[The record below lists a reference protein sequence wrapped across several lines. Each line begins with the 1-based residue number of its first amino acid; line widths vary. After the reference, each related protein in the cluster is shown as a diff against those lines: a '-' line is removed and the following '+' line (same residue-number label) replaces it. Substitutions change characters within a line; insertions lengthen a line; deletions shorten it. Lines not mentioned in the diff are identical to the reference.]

1 MGETTS
7 SRVVRNLDELRE
19 LAGAWDDL
27 LARSLSDNVFLT
39 WEWISNWA
47 RVYVSGGQLFVIAVY
62 DQSQLVAV
70 APFWIQRV
78 RTGGIF
84 RTRTLR
90 FIGVGEVCSDYL
102 DVIVQETGHSRW
114 LEEVWRRLFE
124 HGSEW
129 DILEY
134 SDAPSDSRG
143 LAEFWRFADEDSRC
157 LGRIMSDTT
166 VCPYMPLP
174 EEPEH
179 LLRRLS
185 RTKRYTINHS
195 RKRLSER
202 AEIQVRF
209 CEDVEQVSQDLTRLK
224 ELNTRSW
231 RERGQSGS
239 FATDE
244 FVSFHFGLAERLLKL
259 GHLLLCSLWVGDE
272 YQGGFYGFVYHGV
285 LYFYIMSVEKSD
297 MKRVNVGDLVLSL
310 CMEEGIRRG
319 CREFDFLRG
328 AEAYKYRWTET
339 DRRLLS
345 VRIYNRR
352 PAALLSL
359 LIQNASS
366 SVRAIGKLLLRR

>member
-7 SRVVRNLDELRE
+7 SRVVRSLEELRE
-19 LAGAWDDL
+19 LAGDWDDL
-27 LARSLSDNVFLT
+27 LARSSNDNVFLT

-47 RVYVSGGQLFVIAVY
+47 KIYMSDGQLFVIAVY
-62 DQSQLVAV
+62 DRDQLVAV

-78 RTGGIF
+78 RIGGIF

-90 FIGVGEVCSDYL
+90 FLGVGEVCADYL
-102 DVIVQETGHSRW
+102 DVIVQKTGHLRW
-114 LEEVWRRLFE
+114 LEEVWRQLFE

-143 LAEFWRFADEDSRC
+143 LAEFWRLADQDNRC
-157 LGRIMSDTT
+157 LSRTMSDTS

-174 EEPEH
+174 EEPER
-179 LLRRLS
+179 LLRSLS

-195 RKRLSER
+195 RKSLSEGGDIR
-202 AEIQVRF
+202 VRF
-209 CEDVEQVSQDLTRLK
+209 CEDAERVSQDLTLLR

-239 FATDE
+239 FATAD
-244 FVSFHFGLAERLLKL
+244 FVKFHFDLADSLLKL
-259 GHLLLCSLWVGDE
+259 NRLLLCSLWVGDR

-297 MKRVNVGDLVLSL
+297 MKRVNAGDLLLSQ

-328 AEAYKYRWTET
+328 AEPYKYRWTNT

-345 VRIYNRR
+345 VSIYNRR
-352 PAALLSL
+352 PAALFSL
-359 LIQNASS
+359 LIQNTSS
-366 SVRAIGKLLLRR
+366 SVKSIGKLLLRR